1 MALNQ
6 GQNSLLFP
14 PHLLPAGLKEV
25 PKICLTIGKFLKVA
39 PDAPAPDG
47 QAADQVPKRCGRPR
61 KGQELKVTKQTGSF
75 GGQQCRRVEEQIRI
89 LQHDSDVD
97 CIPTAPFLR
106 LVKESLSNLSKEPVD
121 YLGPVDEIEPPQLR
135 ISSAALKV
143 LKEAVEAGAQKFF

>member
-1 MALNQ
+1 MWTPQEGPRAQ
-6 GQNSLLFP
+6 SREADWLL
-14 PHLLPAGLKEV
+14 
-25 PKICLTIGKFLKVA
+25 
-39 PDAPAPDG
+39 
-47 QAADQVPKRCGRPR
+47 
-61 KGQELKVTKQTGSF
+61 
-75 GGQQCRRVEEQIRI
+75 GGQQCRRAEEQIRI